1 MEARFDERN
10 HPTVKLL
17 VGGTQRKRVVTAILD
32 TGFDG
37 TISIPI
43 TIAVTLGLELSDII
57 QVQYADGRVSN
68 ELVFKANI
76 ETDGKLKE
84 VKATL
89 TGSVEAL
96 AGTLLFSDKKVT
108 LDFAR
113 KSIRITDA

>member
-1 MEARFDERN
+1 MEAFFDEQR
-10 HPTVKLL
+10 HPMVKLA
-17 VGGTQRKRVVTAILD
+17 VAGSKKRRLITAILD

-37 TISIPI
+37 FLSIPI
-43 TIAVTLGLELSDII
+43 TVAVTLGLELSDIV

-68 ELVFKANI
+68 ELVFNANI
-76 ETDGKLKE
+76 EIDGKLKE

-108 LDFAR
+108 LDFSH
-113 KSIRITDA
+113 KSIRISDA